1 MTEDNTTAKVH
12 NQMGSTA
19 RLIGS
24 ISGLKKLA
32 FSSEVT
38 VLEPDLTIIAHSIKH
53 QKIQK
58 PAAES
63 TSY

>member
-1 MTEDNTTAKVH
+1 
-12 NQMGSTA
+12 MGTTA

-58 PAAES
+58 PATES